1 MCSCVSAW
9 VVCVSAFWLQAAAS
23 VDFTSEI
30 AVSNAVEVPGA
41 GPCVMG
47 AQFDAEAVTAEAPKP
62 LSADEQRQK
71 DETKIIRKI
80 HQAIRCMCLQ
90 CACSVPAVCLL
101 HGACVVPADFCST
114 FQIEKLKQRVAA
126 GEKLQQNQSVKILS
140 EGIHWQAVLIVRAQS
155 EQCALC
161 GPDIHKYC
169 AAGEGLSAAG
179 RRLFEA
185 LAEAEVDGKQYVSVF
200 STWAEEAHLLP
211 VTANQA
217 NK

>member
-1 MCSCVSAW
+1 M
-9 VVCVSAFWLQAAAS
+9 
-23 VDFTSEI
+23 
-30 AVSNAVEVPGA
+30 
-41 GPCVMG
+41 
-47 AQFDAEAVTAEAPKP
+47 
-62 LSADEQRQK
+62 
-71 DETKIIRKI
+71 
-80 HQAIRCMCLQ
+80 
-90 CACSVPAVCLL
+90 
-101 HGACVVPADFCST
+101 
-114 FQIEKLKQRVAA
+114 
-126 GEKLQQNQSVKILS
+126 
-140 EGIHWQAVLIVRAQS
+140 LIVRAQS

-200 STWAEEAHLLP
+200 STWAEEAPLLP